1 MYLCLRACVHVHVGM
16 YVCMHACM
24 AGFIP
29 AEDGVAHNQLYCC
42 TGVLRLPFSREE
54 LTTDFPVALGSA
66 KDLGIFDSSFTA
78 MAWVYYETKPYSG
91 SQKAIFGT
99 DERSNGKGLHLQV
112 CLSTQTEFTL
122 TLT

>member
-78 MAWVYYETKPYSG
+78 MAWVYSDVSVSSTGDYP
-91 SQKAIFGT
+91 IFGGT
-99 DERSNGKGLHLQV
+99 TYGTNKGLHLLV
-112 CLSTQTEFTL
+112 RFPIKRI
-122 TLT
+122 